1 MISRICQ
8 YQKRRFSIFF
18 HTSFRQILPLTA
30 SKILFI
36 RQYVRG
42 SFLVTGK
49 IMLENPHT
57 ISMRTGSKIFPEL

>member
-1 MISRICQ
+1 MSISKEAVQ
-8 YQKRRFSIFF
+8 YFF

-30 SKILFI
+30 SKII

>member
-1 MISRICQ
+1 MSISKEAVQ
-8 YQKRRFSIFF
+8 YLF

-30 SKILFI
+30 SKILVI

>member
-1 MISRICQ
+1 MSISKEAVQ
-8 YQKRRFSIFF
+8 YLF

-30 SKILFI
+30 SKII